1 MIACTIHEIA
11 KKQAEKQKE
20 KLVLRPGFEPGS
32 SARKAEILNR
42 TIFGRD
48 FRLFYR
54 SPCQSIMQDI
64 GSLG

>member
-48 FRLFYR
+48 FSSSTGALARAL
-54 SPCQSIMQDI
+54 SKI
-64 GSLG
+64 